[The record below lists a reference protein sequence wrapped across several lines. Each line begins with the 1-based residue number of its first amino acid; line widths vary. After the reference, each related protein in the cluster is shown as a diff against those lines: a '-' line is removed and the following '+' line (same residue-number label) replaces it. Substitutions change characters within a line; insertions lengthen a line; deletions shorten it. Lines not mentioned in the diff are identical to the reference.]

1 MKILCMHLKIFLCI
15 FALAIVLG
23 IITVTP
29 CPRGQKCSI
38 LGRSYSINSERGAE
52 LAENAKS
59 FFAKICKKD

>member
-1 MKILCMHLKIFLCI
+1 MHLKIFLCI

-38 LGRSYSINSERGAE
+38 LGRTYAIDSHRGEE
-52 LAENAKS
+52 LVENTKS
-59 FFAKICKKD
+59 LFAKLFKKA